1 MYRSTPLPVIEAN
14 RFAAAKCAAAVAAA
28 TESGVKGVDGVSGKA
43 IGVFSTPLTPVGILL
58 LLFLSPQI
66 FLFGII
72 VIDAEDDVDEKSRNL
87 EALSMGIPLDASGD
101 SAIEV
106 LDVIFGAPDSI
117 SNSLSCQRM
126 RGVSSV
132 VN

>member
-14 RFAAAKCAAAVAAA
+14 RLAAAKCAAAAAAA
-28 TESGVKGVDGVSGKA
+28 TESGVMGVDGVNGR
-43 IGVFSTPLTPVGILL
+43 GVLSTPMTPVGI

-87 EALSMGIPLDASGD
+87 EALSIGIPLDASGER
-101 SAIEV
+101 AIEV
-106 LDVIFGAPDSI
+106 LDVMLGAPDSI

-126 RGVSSV
+126 RGVSRV